1 MKQQAP
7 KTLPQ
12 KAETI
17 ENTRKTADILIGA
30 ACHKNAATNVAAFL
44 YFRSIERKKK
54 GDWQQST
61 VSKDVVSKVC
71 KTGLT
76 AVVLL

>member
-17 ENTRKTADILIGA
+17 ESTRKTADILIGA
-30 ACHKNAATNVAAFL
+30 ACHKNAATNVAAFYL
-44 YFRSIERKKK
+44 STLRS
-54 GDWQQST
+54 
-61 VSKDVVSKVC
+61 
-71 KTGLT
+71 
-76 AVVLL
+76 A

>member
-17 ENTRKTADILIGA
+17 ESTRKTADILIGA
-30 ACHKNAATNVAAFL
+30 ACHKNAATFVAAFL
-44 YFRSIERKKK
+44 FIYFTFCMKK
-54 GDWQQST
+54 GGRQRPA
-61 VSKDVVSKVC
+61 SKYVVSKVC

-76 AVVLL
+76 AVLLL